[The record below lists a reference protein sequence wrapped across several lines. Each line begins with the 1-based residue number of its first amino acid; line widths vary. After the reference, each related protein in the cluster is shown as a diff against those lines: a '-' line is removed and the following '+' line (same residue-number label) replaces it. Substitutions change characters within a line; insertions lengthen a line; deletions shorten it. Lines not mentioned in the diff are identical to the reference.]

1 MNEHE
6 QINDKCVALST
17 KSAKMTTK
25 VLAKLMLAYIN
36 KVKNPSEKHGK
47 QSLKSLSESGASL
60 SDVEI
65 SNDNIGSFK
74 KIARKYNIDFAL
86 KRDDSCN
93 PPKWIA
99 FFKAKDDKVMELAFA
114 EFTKKFL
121 SKKKTVNKSLTDK
134 LIDKNEIAKA
144 TPHKVLERVKDIAG
158 MAR

>member
-99 FFKAKDDKVMELAFA
+99 FFKAKQDKAMELAFK
-114 EFTKKFL
+114 EFTHNLF
-121 SKKKTVNKSLTDK
+121 KKKIINKTLADK
-134 LIDKNEIAKA
+134 LIDKNEIAKS
-144 TPHKVLERVKDIAG
+144 TPHKVLEWVKDIAG